1 MNRSP
6 LPVTSTSQGGGR
18 PQSQKEVDQGIKML
32 FRAHYEQDPF
42 LIEAACR
49 HLVLLDD
56 LGFMKPDS
64 LTPSGGR
71 TE

>member
-1 MNRSP
+1 
-6 LPVTSTSQGGGR
+6 
-18 PQSQKEVDQGIKML
+18 ML